1 MCNANCVIFGVK
13 NLNESEIGGKKVI
26 EVGALD
32 VNGSLRPIVEKLNP
46 AEYIGVDIERGSGV
60 DRICRAEDLVKEF
73 GPESF
78 DAVITN
84 ELLEH
89 VKDWRA
95 AIANIKNICRP
106 GGVILITTR
115 SGGFPYHAYPHDYWR
130 YEPEDMKKIFADC
143 EIIALERDPEAP
155 GVFVKIRKPDDFV
168 ANSLDDID
176 LYSMVSGRRKKTVE
190 PGDFYRPRYCQTI
203 IKEKFKNIL
212 KYLLK

>member
-13 NLNESEIGGKKVI
+13 NLNDPEVRGKKVI

-32 VNGSLRPIVEKLNP
+32 LNGSLRPVVQKLNP
-46 AEYIGVDIERGSGV
+46 VEYIGVDIERGPGV
-60 DRICRAEDLVKEF
+60 DRICRVEDLVKEF

-78 DAVITN
+78 DLVISN

-89 VKDWRA
+89 VKDWRT

-106 GGVILITTR
+106 GGIILITTR

-155 GVFVKIRKPDDFV
+155 GVFVKIRKPDNFV
-168 ANSLDDID
+168 ADNLDDIG

-190 PGDFYRPRYCQTI
+190 PKDFYRLHYRKAI
-203 IKEKFKNIL
+203 IKEKLKNIL
-212 KYLLK
+212 KSLFE